1 MTPADIYLVGMA
13 TLAVPWAGWVSL
25 TLWRLD
31 KDAAASD
38 AHQNEKLADH
48 EERLN
53 ELERLFPRHV
63 PPA

>member
-1 MTPADIYLVGMA
+1 MTPTDIYLSVLA

-25 TLWRLD
+25 KLWQLD
-31 KDAAASD
+31 RDVAASD
-38 AHQNEKLADH
+38 ARQDAQLGDH

-63 PPA
+63 P